1 MKRLA
6 SWRKGVALVI
16 SVALVLTGC
25 VPVSADSGAGDTTLT
40 EETGKPVGD
49 TVEVRDFLETLSGPE
64 DARYQAYLEDV
75 VYAALV
81 EDLADQGYYVE
92 RVDAA
97 YVSEE
102 YLEEV
107 AYNTQANIYFGYTLS
122 ELDEQFEGT
131 KYIFNVSDE
140 GETVVQEFESH
151 VDAYGQVVENL
162 AVGGGVILFC
172 ITVSVATG
180 GIAPAVSMIFACAA
194 GGAARGAVIGGTIS
208 GITAGVVTGIET
220 GDFDEAIE
228 AAAFAGSEGFKWG
241 AVGGALA
248 EGIAEGAGLRGAAR
262 NGLSMNEA
270 AQIQRDSGMPL
281 DVIGQLNSMDQYEIL
296 RDGGVTAS
304 SVPIAGRTALI
315 RPIDLNQV
323 DELGRTNLERMRLG
337 LAALDPDGLPYELH
351 HVGQAADGTL
361 AILTRQEHRSRGNYR
376 IWHLLNESD
385 VSHGS
390 EWTTLRKNFWK
401 AMADLA
407 GGGSV

>member
-6 SWRKGVALVI
+6 SWRKGIALVI
-16 SVALVLTGC
+16 SAALVLTGC
-25 VPVSADSGAGDTTLT
+25 VPVSADSGAGDTALT

-49 TVEVRDFLETLSGPE
+49 AVEVGDFLETLSGPE

-81 EDLADQGYYVE
+81 EDLADQGHYVE

-131 KYIFNVSDE
+131 RYIFTVSDE
-140 GETVVQEFESH
+140 GETVVQKFEAY
-151 VDAYGQVVENL
+151 VDTYGQVVQNL

-172 ITVSVATG
+172 VTVSVATG
-180 GIAPAVSMIFACAA
+180 GTAPAVSMIFACAA
-194 GGAARGAVIGGTIS
+194 GDAARGAVLSGAIS

-228 AAAFAGSEGFKWG
+228 AAALAGSEGIKWG

-248 EGIAEGAGLRGAAR
+248 GGITEGIGLRGAAR

-270 AQIQRDSGMPL
+270 AIIQRDSGMPL
-281 DVIGQLNSMDQYEIL
+281 DVIRELNSMAQYEIL
-296 RDGGVTAS
+296 RDGGVTTS
-304 SVPIAGRTALI
+304 SAPIAGRTALI
-315 RPIDLNQV
+315 RPINLNQV

-376 IWHLLNESD
+376 IWHLLDESD

-390 EWTTLRKNFWK
+390 EWTALRKSFWK
-401 AMADLA
+401 AMAELA
-407 GGGSV
+407 EGGSI

>member
-1 MKRLA
+1 MKCLA
-6 SWRKGVALVI
+6 SWRKGVALVM
-16 SVALVLTGC
+16 SAALVLTGC
-25 VPVSADSGAGDTTLT
+25 VPVSADSGAGDTALT

-49 TVEVRDFLETLSGPE
+49 TVEVGDFLETLSGPE

-131 KYIFNVSDE
+131 KYIFNVSGE

-162 AVGGGVILFC
+162 AMGGGVILFC

-194 GGAARGAVIGGTIS
+194 GGAARGAVIGGAIS

-248 EGIAEGAGLRGAAR
+248 EGIAEGVGLRGAAR

-281 DVIGQLNSMDQYEIL
+281 DVIGQLNSMDQYEAL
-296 RDGGVTAS
+296 RSTGMFVSPTPVG
-304 SVPIAGRTALI
+304 GRTALV
-315 RPIDLNQV
+315 RHIDLDQV
-323 DELGRTNLERMRLG
+323 DENGLTNLERMLEG
-337 LAALDPDGLPYELH
+337 MPPLDPDGYSYELH
-351 HVGQAADGTL
+351 HVGQQQNGTL
-361 AILTRQEHRSRGNYR
+361 AILTREEHRLGDNYGL
-376 IWHLLNESD
+376 WHPDLGPGVDRTNWSSD
-385 VSHGS
+385 
-390 EWTTLRKNFWK
+390 KKQFWMD
-401 AMADLA
+401 MAELA
-407 GGGSV
+407 LSGVV